1 MKKIL
6 AAITMLLVTTTA
18 SAITLPILGV
28 IDGDTIRTFIPLE
41 CPLCDASVRINGIDT
56 PESLTRYA
64 GCAKEVELGL
74 QAKAFT
80 QNLVGKNTTME
91 VSNVDWDKY
100 GGRILGTVVIKGK
113 DVAQELINAGLAK
126 PYFGSGPKP
135 DWCQ

>member
-1 MKKIL
+1 MKTIIL
-6 AAITMLLVTTTA
+6 AAATLFATSVTH
-18 SAITLPILGV
+18 AITLPILGV

-41 CPLCDASVRINGIDT
+41 CPLCDASIRINGIDT

-74 QAKAFT
+74 QAKALT
-80 QNLVGKNTTME
+80 QSLVGKNTTME
-91 VSNVDWDKY
+91 VTEFDHDKY
-100 GGRILGTVVIKGK
+100 GGRILGTVVINGK
-113 DVAQELINAGLAK
+113 DVGQELINAGLAK